1 MTPKM
6 TGDAEKAMATMMD
19 WLAPILR
26 EPTAQR
32 INWVLESLM
41 ADRTIKEADKILLV
55 EAARFV
61 MPSNYEVRFGKM
73 LGTAQSTKDAMKPIY
88 SDLKSYFTFP
98 RLVKRVSIDALP
110 PTKPASQMKV
120 LAFTSGTRKDGNSDI
135 LTAEALRGAE
145 DAGASIE
152 VIRLS
157 ELPIGRCF
165 STLLNESYTELK
177 HMYPGREF
185 KYCEYAVDR
194 TDLDHKG
201 YCAIGDKMP
210 ETFKKIEQADAI
222 LFSFPIYTDW
232 ETSLIANFYE
242 RWIRYEFCMGT
253 IPKLVRRGMVI
264 ATWGSL
270 NTRVYEDIIDHVIE
284 NLYLRKIDVV
294 ETLTNCGLV
303 GMYSGLD
310 ENYHGIANHFPKMM
324 EMTYLAGRS
333 LVTGERNQPETV
345 VEVRDPGRMQ
355 PVKIIPGRPPV
366 AD

>member
-6 TGDAEKAMATMMD
+6 TGDAEKAMAQVMD

-26 EPTAQR
+26 EPTAER

-41 ADRTIKEADKILLV
+41 ADRSVTEADKILLV

-73 LGTAQSTKDAMKPIY
+73 LGTARATKEVMKPIY
-88 SDLKSYFTFP
+88 SDLNSYYTFP
-98 RLVKRVSIDALP
+98 RLVKRESIDVGKP
-110 PTKPASQMKV
+110 PKPANQMKV

-135 LTAEALRGAE
+135 LTAEALRGAR
-145 DAGASIE
+145 DTGADTE

-157 ELPIGRCF
+157 ELPIGKCF

-177 HMYPGREF
+177 HMYPDREF
-185 KYCEYAVDR
+185 KYCEYAIDR
-194 TDLDHKG
+194 TGLDHKG
-201 YCAIGDKMP
+201 YCAVGDQMP

-253 IPKLVRRGMVI
+253 PPKPGRRGMVI

-294 ETLTNCGLV
+294 ETVTNCGFV

-310 ENYHGIANHFPKMM
+310 ENYHGIASHFPKIM

-333 LVTGERNQPETV
+333 LVTGERNQKETV
-345 VEVRDPGRMQ
+345 VETRATGQ
-355 PVKIIPGRPPV
+355 IEPVTIIPGKPV
-366 AD
+366 TV